1 MGFDSACR
9 LASDLLHSYG
19 QTLNPCLGGIPGGT
33 FEHSNGHLPRHLI
46 YAQRTQSVYLS
57 GHHVKKIVS
66 ADIVLGVPL
75 PFSIYDDNG
84 RLLLRRGVVIT
95 MPDQV
100 ERLVERRALID
111 EDEIEVDHSFPAGA
125 PRPPPTQETQSAFER
140 LGGLI
145 LNLKHVIGTAL
156 KNPEQIDVTTR
167 IGKIAQG
174 VQEICREDIDS
185 ALAAPCLDFQNPYI
199 VVHQMMG
206 AVLTELIARRKEV
219 PLAERHLLVCA
230 ALTRDIGQIPLQAEL
245 DSTLG
250 PLTDGLRH
258 RMQQHPEKSAQ
269 LLQQAGVVAPAWL
282 DAVRGHHE
290 RLNGSGYPAAAAG
303 EQISPGA
310 RILAVADI
318 YSAMEKPRPYR
329 NKAHFPQNA
338 LKDIYRRKDAEI
350 DGEMAHILIN
360 QIGLLPPGTLVR
372 LKCGEIAVIKSPT
385 VRAEG
390 AVVYAIYGKTG
401 MLLSKP
407 VLRETVQPAYEITG
421 LIPFSE
427 CRSASVTIKQVWAK

>member
-1 MGFDSACR
+1 MKPIFSGNQRFPR
-9 LASDLLHSYG
+9 LPVALPQRFQG
-19 QTLNPCLGGIPGGT
+19 Q
-33 FEHSNGHLPRHLI
+33 
-46 YAQRTQSVYLS
+46 QTQSVHLS
-57 GHHVKKIVS
+57 GHHVKKIVT

-95 MPDQV
+95 MPDQID
-100 ERLVERRALID
+100 RLIERRAVFD
-111 EDEIEVDHSFPAGA
+111 EDELQFDRNAPATA
-125 PRPPPTQETQSAFER
+125 QHPPPTTETQSAFER

-156 KNPEQIDVTTR
+156 KNPEQIDVTAR

-174 VQEICREDIDS
+174 VQQICQDDIDG

-206 AVLTELIARRKEV
+206 AVLTELIARRKEL
-219 PLAERHLLVCA
+219 PPAERLSLVCA
-230 ALTRDIGQIPLQAEL
+230 ALTRDLGQIPLQAEL
-245 DSTLG
+245 DNTLG
-250 PLTDGLRH
+250 PLPEGLRQ
-258 RMQQHPEKSAQ
+258 RMQQHPEKSVQ
-269 LLQQAGVVAPAWL
+269 LLQQAGVVDPVWL
-282 DAVRGHHE
+282 KAVRGHHE
-290 RLNGSGYPAAAAG
+290 RLNGSGYPAALI
-303 EQISPGA
+303 EQQISVGA

-372 LKCGEIAVIKSPT
+372 LKCGEIAAIKSPT

-390 AVVYAIYGKTG
+390 ATVFAIYGKTG
-401 MLLSKP
+401 TLLSEP
-407 VLRETVQPAYEITG
+407 VLRETAQPNYEITG

-427 CRSASVTIKQVWAK
+427 CRSASVTIKRIWAR

>member
-1 MGFDSACR
+1 M
-9 LASDLLHSYG
+9 
-19 QTLNPCLGGIPGGT
+19 
-33 FEHSNGHLPRHLI
+33 
-46 YAQRTQSVYLS
+46 
-57 GHHVKKIVS
+57 KKIVP
-66 ADIVLGVPL
+66 ADIVLGIPL

-84 RLLLRRGVVIT
+84 RLLLRRGVVIS

-100 ERLVERRALID
+100 ERLVARRAVFD
-111 EDEIEVDHSFPAGA
+111 EDELHRDRGAPAAA
-125 PRPPPTQETQSAFER
+125 PRPAPLQETQSAFER
-140 LGGLI
+140 LGGLT

-156 KNPEQIDVTTR
+156 KNPEQIDVTAR
-167 IGKIAQG
+167 VGKIAQG
-174 VQEICREDIDS
+174 VQEICQEDIDG

-199 VVHQMMG
+199 IVHQMMG
-206 AVLTELIARRKEV
+206 AVLTELIARRKEL
-219 PLAERHLLVCA
+219 PPADRQSLICA

-245 DSTLG
+245 DNTLG
-250 PLTDGLRH
+250 PLPEGLRQ

-269 LLQQAGVVAPAWL
+269 LLQQAGVADPIWL
-282 DAVRGHHE
+282 NAVRGHHE
-290 RLNGSGYPAAAAG
+290 RLNGTGYPAALVE
-303 EQISPGA
+303 EQISVGA

-390 AVVYAIYGKTG
+390 ATVFSIYGKTG
-401 MLLSKP
+401 TLLAEP
-407 VLRETVQPAYEITG
+407 VLRETTLPTYEIAG

-427 CRSASVTIKQVWAK
+427 CRSASVTIKRVWVR